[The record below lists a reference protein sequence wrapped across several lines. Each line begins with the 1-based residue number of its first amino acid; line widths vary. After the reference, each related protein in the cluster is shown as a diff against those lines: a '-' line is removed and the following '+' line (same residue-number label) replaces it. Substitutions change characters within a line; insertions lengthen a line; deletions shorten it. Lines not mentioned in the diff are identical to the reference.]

1 MADLTITAANVRPG
15 TSDLNQA
22 TAGETMD
29 AGVAIYLDA
38 NDTDSDGIG
47 KAHPAD
53 ANDTSKSQCVG
64 ITVQKSYAGQ
74 PVLYASVSAAFVP
87 GATLVKGKR
96 YILSATGGG
105 LIADSADLTTGWR
118 RVDLFT
124 ALDTTTATLAVTDT
138 GIVV

>member
-15 TSDLNQA
+15 TTDLNQA

-29 AGVAIYLDA
+29 AGVAIYLDS
-38 NDTDSDGIG
+38 NDVDTDGVG

-53 ANDTSKSQCVG
+53 ANDTTKSKCVG
-64 ITVQKSYAGQ
+64 VTVEKSYSGQ

-87 GATLVKGKR
+87 GATLTKGVA
-96 YILSATGGG
+96 YILSATPGG
-105 LIADSADLTTGWR
+105 IAPAADLTTGWR

-124 ALDTTTATLAVTDT
+124 ALDTTTAVLNVNDT
-138 GIVV
+138 AIVV